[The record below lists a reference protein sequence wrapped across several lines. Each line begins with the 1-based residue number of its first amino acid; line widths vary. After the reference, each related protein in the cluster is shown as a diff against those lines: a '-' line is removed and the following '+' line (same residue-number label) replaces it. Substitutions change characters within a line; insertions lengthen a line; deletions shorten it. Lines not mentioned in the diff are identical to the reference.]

1 MRTAPGAGDRPKF
14 TEERN
19 PVAFDGGSAIVFGK
33 TEIEIALPVGA
44 GESPNPRGKAVNE
57 P

>member
-1 MRTAPGAGDRPKF
+1 VRTAPGAGDRPKF